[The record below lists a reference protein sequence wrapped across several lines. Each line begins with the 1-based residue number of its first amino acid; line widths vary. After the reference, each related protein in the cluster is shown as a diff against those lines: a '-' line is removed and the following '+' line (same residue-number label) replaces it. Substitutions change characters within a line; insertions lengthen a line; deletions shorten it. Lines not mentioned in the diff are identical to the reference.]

1 MMSASTVVGAE
12 RTMPAA
18 SRARAARS
26 LSASGNATR
35 RSSAASA
42 SVGPAPRAR
51 AAPGRPVAG
60 ALCALPPGVSEPV
73 EQPNFQDLTFGF
85 TARAERWNSRA
96 SMIGFFALL
105 ALEGIAHKGILELMG
120 INIGNGLGFEL

>member
-26 LSASGNATR
+26 LSASGT
-35 RSSAASA
+35 
-42 SVGPAPRAR
+42 APRAR